1 MRLAPKKTALVLI
14 DLQKGIVGRDLSPHS
29 GEAVVERARETSTSS
44 KPSGE
49 PSTRLRSTF
58 SCDGGESRQS
68 FWGES
73 PPTMG
78 VESTARQGWERGY
91 ALVLPEDLSST
102 FSQEMQDFAF
112 RLIFPRI
119 GRITRTGDLAYG

>member
-1 MRLAPKKTALVLI
+1 MGPGDIHIVKTQWGAFYQIEI
-14 DLQKGIVGRDLSPHS
+14 DLQLRRRGI
-29 GEAVVERARETSTSS
+29 ETIV
-44 KPSGE
+44 
-49 PSTRLRSTF
+49 L
-58 SCDGGESRQS
+58 GGVA
-68 FWGES
+68 
-73 PPTMG
+73 TNMG